1 MATIVP
7 RRRTEIAPMKRGP
20 FFFVWAWELSKVCE
34 REGEW
39 EEGDKDRAKNS
50 DGGKTATTAPVDT
63 SFSFDKHLN
72 RRCGN
77 KNNYKQFKLPP

>member
-20 FFFVWAWELSKVCE
+20 FFFVWAWDLSKVCE

-39 EEGDKDRAKNS
+39 EERGTRTERRTVM
-50 DGGKTATTAPVDT
+50 GGRQQQ
-63 SFSFDKHLN
+63 
-72 RRCGN
+72 RRQLTRLFPLTN
-77 KNNYKQFKLPP
+77 I